1 MAVGSPDNWN
11 FNASNPCLH
20 VGGNY
25 NQNLNHGQ
33 LTHCNSENI
42 RKKYIPRGLLKQLKN
57 IVRKECKKWKA
68 LNTFSVTTAT
78 P

>member
-25 NQNLNHGQ
+25 NQNLNHGMFYVNYNG
-33 LTHCNSENI
+33 TSNSNANI
-42 RKKYIPRGLLKQLKN
+42 GCRLL
-57 IVRKECKKWKA
+57 
-68 LNTFSVTTAT
+68 F
-78 P
+78 